1 MRFMKMIDVA
11 FDMSSLP
18 LGPYHILA
26 HFPRGRD
33 RLTTQSVVR
42 SSHVLAGRFRL
53 TNSQVGMATAVRLS
67 GMPISVPKV
76 YAFKDT
82 PDGIGA
88 EVVLFEKV
96 RRVFVLSSLISHCVV
111 DPW

>member
-1 MRFMKMIDVA
+1 MKMIDVA

-26 HFPRGRD
+26 HFPRGRV
-33 RLTTQSVVR
+33 RMTTQSVVR
-42 SSHVLAGRFRL
+42 SSHVLAQRSKLMNR
-53 TNSQVGMATAVRLS
+53 QVGMAAAVRLS

-76 YAFKDT
+76 YAFRDT

-96 RRVFVLSSLISHCVV
+96 WGIFNLDSLISHCVV
-111 DPW
+111 DSW